1 MPFHILER
9 LFFHFPLLFLYL
21 DNVWEMLRQML
32 RQMNTVLTFVEN
44 IVKKI
49 AKE

>member
-9 LFFHFPLLFLYL
+9 LFCHFPKLFWYL
-21 DNVWEMLRQML
+21 DNVWQLLRQMS
-32 RQMNTVLTFVEN
+32 TDLTFVEN